1 MDEDESLLLAT
12 PPSASI
18 RAGPTPSPKTDQL
31 LRATTAM
38 RKPRCTDFGTA
49 RRFAFQGQ
57 GYFFCSS
64 CDLWDAL
71 PADTNKKVSMDSLMF
86 GCKANHKYFSHPTAL
101 RNEDCYIRRKRT
113 AVLAP
118 APSST
123 HVCPTIVVDN
133 MLLDDAI
140 ESEESNCSSSATTP
154 TRSSDVLR
162 NGCHDN
168 DVDEISTSTNNN
180 QPLMDDGSGVADNF
194 IIPGS
199 VTCSD
204 PDDTRSPLLL
214 RALVEQLKGKLAL
227 LKERNRRLLIE
238 NKKLRND
245 ARLKERNDTSSRS
258 NNNHHASTSSRN
270 ELFTKD
276 VLEAVNGVLGRYRRW
291 GDNRVGQLVAKV
303 VWSQDKFLPHLLRKA
318 RKHFRDNIFTP
329 YNILREMDLA
339 GGTLSY
345 EGIDILRRVE
355 TGGVKRFRGS
365 MIPSKS
371 ELKRMAGAVEWYAR
385 EQCPFQSQQTSTGE
399 SVEFNYPKSMMCIAQ
414 AFHLDEIGKSR
425 SLSVASSIDGASLSK
440 NLSIIAGGIKVTDR
454 AARCPITNRPL
465 LDNPTTMSAQ
475 SRNLCIPLK
484 IMMGRETKETFTEFG
499 SLFKFVDDIADE
511 ATLPTEMTG
520 FIPFTCMTNCDLSA
534 QWKGLC
540 KGGAA
545 KVHTLPCPGC
555 ATESDYLATPNASPC
570 TRWCMDHSTDPDWM
584 CFHSKWQPRES

>member
-1 MDEDESLLLAT
+1 MVRTRSGNEVFHSEASYGRAARTESARQRKKRKTGCAENKTTTSCGLTTPMGVLTRQATSQMDEDKSLLLAT

-101 RNEDCYIRRKRT
+101 RNDDCYIRRKGT

-140 ESEESNCSSSATTP
+140 ESEEESNCSSSATTP

-162 NGCHDN
+162 NVCHDN

-245 ARLKERNDTSSRS
+245 ARLKERNDRQAGPTI
-258 NNNHHASTSSRN
+258 T
-270 ELFTKD
+270 TMPPPP
-276 VLEAVNGVLGRYRRW
+276 
-291 GDNRVGQLVAKV
+291 V
-303 VWSQDKFLPHLLRKA
+303 VM
-318 RKHFRDNIFTP
+318 N
-329 YNILREMDLA
+329 Y
-339 GGTLSY
+339 
-345 EGIDILRRVE
+345 LRRM
-355 TGGVKRFRGS
+355 F
-365 MIPSKS
+365 
-371 ELKRMAGAVEWYAR
+371 
-385 EQCPFQSQQTSTGE
+385 
-399 SVEFNYPKSMMCIAQ
+399 
-414 AFHLDEIGKSR
+414 
-425 SLSVASSIDGASLSK
+425 
-440 NLSIIAGGIKVTDR
+440 
-454 AARCPITNRPL
+454 
-465 LDNPTTMSAQ
+465 
-475 SRNLCIPLK
+475 
-484 IMMGRETKETFTEFG
+484 
-499 SLFKFVDDIADE
+499 
-511 ATLPTEMTG
+511 
-520 FIPFTCMTNCDLSA
+520 
-534 QWKGLC
+534 WK
-540 KGGAA
+540 
-545 KVHTLPCPGC
+545 
-555 ATESDYLATPNASPC
+555 
-570 TRWCMDHSTDPDWM
+570 
-584 CFHSKWQPRES
+584 Q